1 MAKGKG
7 LSKRERK
14 ELKKKNRL
22 EEREKVRSEKRR
34 IEKRDRYIKY
44 GAVAAVLLVAGF
56 FLMDRDPGTNGASRI
71 LINPTSHDFGDV
83 SVRGGVVKTV
93 MTIKNEGDSD
103 LVINEMD
110 TSCGCT
116 SATVEKDG
124 KEGPAFGMKMHGDN
138 PVGWSERVKP
148 GENALLNIYYDP
160 MVHPDLRGPV
170 TRSVAVYS
178 NDERTSVKEVRIS
191 VNQVD

>member
-14 ELKKKNRL
+14 KLKKKRIVEKRENARS
-22 EEREKVRSEKRR
+22 ERER
-34 IEKRDRYIKY
+34 IEKRDKYIKY
-44 GAVAAVLLVAGF
+44 GALVVVLFVAGF
-56 FLMDRDPGTNGASRI
+56 FFMNRDTGTNGSPRI
-71 LINPTSHDFGDV
+71 LVDPVSHDFGDV

-103 LVINEMD
+103 LVINNMD

-124 KEGPAFGMKMHGDN
+124 KEGPAFGMEMHGTN

-148 GENALLNIYYDP
+148 GENAFLNIYYDP

-178 NDERTSVKEVRIS
+178 NDRRTSVKEVRIS

>member
-1 MAKGKG
+1 MAKGR
-7 LSKRERK
+7 SKRERK
-14 ELKKKNRL
+14 ELKRKNRL
-22 EEREKVRSEKRR
+22 EERERARSEKRR

-44 GAVAAVLLVAGF
+44 GAIAAVLFVAGF
-56 FLMDRDPGTNGASRI
+56 FLINRDPGTNGSPRI
-71 LINPTSHDFGDV
+71 LIDPTSHDFGDV
-83 SVRGGVVKTV
+83 SIRGGVVKTF
-93 MTIKNEGDSD
+93 MTIKNEGESD
-103 LVINEMD
+103 LVINDMD

-138 PVGWSERVKP
+138 PVGWSEKVKP
-148 GENALLNIYYDP
+148 GEKAFLNIYYDP
-160 MVHPDLRGPV
+160 MVHPELRGPV

-178 NDERTSVKEVRIS
+178 NDQRTSVKEVRIS